1 MCKVLGRAWVWM
13 EMLALAYGKS
23 SVFMGLGAAVGN
35 TRMRR
40 RGERLKQQSGISA
53 PADVLHH
60 NVPMALP
67 LKG

>member
-1 MCKVLGRAWVWM
+1 
-13 EMLALAYGKS
+13 MLALAYGKS